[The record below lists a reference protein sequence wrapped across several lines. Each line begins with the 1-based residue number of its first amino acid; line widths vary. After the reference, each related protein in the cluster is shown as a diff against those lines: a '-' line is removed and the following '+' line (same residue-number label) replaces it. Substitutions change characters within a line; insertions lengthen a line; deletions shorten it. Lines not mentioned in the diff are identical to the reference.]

1 MAERGPAARASAA
14 ADPSAQPGPGGQG
27 LTLPRLSRRR
37 TPLGSIAVRL
47 GLVLLLL
54 LVNWGLVMVE
64 RGDYTDNADGTVSAI
79 DALYYTTVTLT
90 TTGYGDITP
99 VTERAR
105 LVNALAVTPMR
116 LMFVILLV
124 GTTLSALT
132 ERSRTEIR
140 VHRWKARMRDHVV
153 VLGYGTKGRN
163 AVRALRLRD
172 HPADRIVVVEADQ
185 AAASRASGDGYAV
198 VVGSATHKAVLR
210 EAQVERAATAIIALD
225 RDDTAVLA
233 ALTLR
238 RIAPHVTVLA
248 AAREA
253 ATAELLRESGA
264 TSVVVS
270 SETAG
275 RLLGLATDSPEA
287 VSVVEDMLSFG
298 TGLDLDERDVAPGEV
313 GRPPHACGVPV
324 VGVWRDG
331 RLLRYSDPAIGA
343 LQPAD
348 RILFVASREDP
359 PPLR

>member
-1 MAERGPAARASAA
+1 MAERAGTTA
-14 ADPSAQPGPGGQG
+14 GGVRQG
-27 LTLPRLSRRR
+27 LRLPRLTPRR
-37 TPLGSIAVRL
+37 TPLTSIALRL
-47 GLVLLLL
+47 GLALLLL
-54 LVNWGLVMVE
+54 LVNWGLVLVE
-64 RGDYTDNADGTVSAI
+64 SDQYTDNADGHVSVI
-79 DALYYTTVTLT
+79 DALYYTTVTLS

-99 VTERAR
+99 VTEQAR
-105 LVNALAVTPMR
+105 LVNALLVTPMR
-116 LMFVILLV
+116 LMFVIILV

-172 HPADRIVVVEADQ
+172 HPADRIVVVEADP

-198 VVGSATHKAVLR
+198 VIGSATHKQVLL
-210 EAQVERAATAIIALD
+210 EAQVERARTAIIALD

-238 RIAPHVTVLA
+238 RVAPHVTVLA
-248 AAREA
+248 SSREA

-275 RLLGLATDSPEA
+275 RLLGLATDSPDA

-298 TGLDLDERDVAPGEV
+298 SGLDLDERPVEADEV

-324 VGVWRDG
+324 VGVWRGG
-331 RLLRYSDPAIGA
+331 RMLRYSDPSIGS
-343 LQPAD
+343 LQPED
-348 RILFVASREDP
+348 RILYVASRDDP
-359 PPLR
+359 PPLTR